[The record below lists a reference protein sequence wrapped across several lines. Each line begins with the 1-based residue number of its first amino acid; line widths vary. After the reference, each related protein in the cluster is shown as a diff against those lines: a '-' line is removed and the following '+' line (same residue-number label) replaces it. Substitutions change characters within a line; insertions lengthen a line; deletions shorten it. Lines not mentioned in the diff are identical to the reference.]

1 MKVNLPNVEISAITA
16 CLPQK
21 ILKMDS
27 LGTEYGEKEVENI
40 MKATGIEQVHVAESD
55 QTSSDL
61 CYKAA
66 LHLFEK
72 EKLNP
77 NEIDGL
83 IFVSQTCDFLLPA
96 TSIILQDKL
105 ALKKDTVCI
114 DIHYGCTGYI
124 YGILQ
129 AAVWIVSG
137 VCDKVIL
144 LAGDTTTR
152 MINSKDK
159 SLRMV
164 FGDCGTASLI
174 KKGENNIAISAY
186 SDGSG
191 YDKLIVPAG
200 GFRIPISSE
209 TKKIIIDSDN
219 NGRTPEDLY
228 MDGMAIFD
236 FAIHN
241 VYKDI
246 NDLIDFIG
254 WEKTE
259 IGLFALHQA
268 NVFIVNYIRK
278 KLNVDPERVP
288 TNVKKY
294 GNTGPGSIPL
304 LLCDI
309 CSTAHHFDL
318 SKVILSGFGVG
329 LSWGSIACNISETNF
344 YKPIIF

>member
-1 MKVNLPNVEISAITA
+1 MKVNLPNIEISAITS

-21 ILKMDS
+21 ILRMDS
-27 LGTEYGEKEVENI
+27 LGKEYGEKEVENI
-40 MKATGIEQVHVAESD
+40 IKATGIEQVHVAESD

-61 CYKAA
+61 CYRAA

-72 EKLNP
+72 EKLEP
-77 NEIDGL
+77 DEIDGL

-129 AAVWIVSG
+129 AAVWIG
-137 VCDKVIL
+137 VGACNKVIV

-152 MINSKDK
+152 MINPKDK

-174 KKGENNIAISAY
+174 KKGKNNIAISAY

-191 YDKLIVPAG
+191 YNKLIVPAG

-209 TKKIIIDSDN
+209 TKKLVFDSDN
-219 NGRTPEDLY
+219 NGRTSEDLY
-228 MDGMAIFD
+228 MDGMAIFN
-236 FAIHN
+236 FAIQN

-254 WEKTE
+254 WKKSE
-259 IGLFALHQA
+259 IGLYALHQA

-278 KLNVDPERVP
+278 KLNVEPNKVP
-288 TNVKKY
+288 TNVKNY
-294 GNTGPGSIPL
+294 GNTGPASIPL

-309 CSTAHHFDL
+309 CSIDHHFEL